1 MSELIRAQLTIIA
14 VMLCCGLCGGMIHSV
29 FQSFERLKK
38 MKTPL
43 RIFSEM
49 MYFLTLGFLYSE
61 FSFFC
66 ENGKLSFL
74 GLFSFIAGL
83 WLWKRFFCGILL
95 MGEGDERKEE
105 QTGEEAK

>member
-1 MSELIRAQLTIIA
+1 MSQLIQSQLTVMA

-38 MKTPL
+38 RKAVC
-43 RIFSEM
+43 RILSEM
-49 MYFLTLGFLYSE
+49 VCFITLGFLYSE

-74 GLFSFIAGL
+74 GLFSFLAGL
-83 WLWKRFFCGILL
+83 WLWKRFFCDILM
-95 MGEGDERKEE
+95 MGEGDERQEE
-105 QTGEEAK
+105 